1 MVLSLPQIQLK
12 LQADD
17 AGVGLDIAEA
27 EVGVLA
33 ILNLG
38 DTALATAE
46 LGGHLRLG
54 EPGGYPGDNKLVDE
68 LGLGRKLA
76 NGIGHP
82 AIAMSAEHLIDATI
96 GSPRG
101 GWAAG
106 DGLR

>member
-17 AGVGLDIAEA
+17 AR
-27 EVGVLA
+27 VGVDVAKAEIGIVAVLD
-33 ILNLG
+33 LG
-38 DTALATAE
+38 NPALAATE
-46 LGGHLRLG
+46 LGCHLRLG
-54 EPGGYPGDNKLVDE
+54 ETGGYPGDNKLVDE

-96 GSPRG
+96 GSPRDG
-101 GWAAG
+101 RAAG

>member
-1 MVLSLPQIQLK
+1 
-12 LQADD
+12 
-17 AGVGLDIAEA
+17 LDIAEA

-38 DTALATAE
+38 DAALATAE

-54 EPGGYPGDNKLVDE
+54 ESSGHPGEDE
-68 LGLGRKLA
+68 LVNHLGLSRKLA
-76 NGIGHP
+76 NGLGHP

-96 GSPRG
+96 GSPSG
-101 GWAAG
+101 GRAAG